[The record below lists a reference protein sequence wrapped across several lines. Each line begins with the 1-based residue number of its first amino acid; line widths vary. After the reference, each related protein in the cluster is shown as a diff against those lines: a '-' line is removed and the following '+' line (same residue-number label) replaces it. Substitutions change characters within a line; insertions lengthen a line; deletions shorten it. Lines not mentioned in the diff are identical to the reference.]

1 MQGVT
6 GSIPVSPTILT
17 PLCGKADNLDMVLI
31 TYPDG
36 TGREFPDGA
45 PVRDLLSGLPQSVR
59 KKAVAVRIG
68 NDLHDLRQQV
78 MQGGD
83 FRVITADDEEGL
95 HVLRHSASHLMAL
108 AVQELFE
115 NVKFAIGPSIADG
128 FYYDFLLNRSFT
140 PDDLERIEKRMAE
153 IRERGDLDFSRE
165 VMSREDAVAL
175 FGKMD
180 QQFKVELITDLDC
193 PTVSVYRLGTFT
205 DLCTGPH
212 VPDMKMLRHVK
223 LLSLAGA
230 YWRGDEKREML
241 QRIYG
246 TAFFSAEDLSQDL
259 ERREEAKKRDHR
271 KLGPQLGLFDIKDEA
286 GGGLVFWYPNGYIL
300 REKIEEFW
308 KAEHR
313 KHGYEMIMTP
323 HIAKS
328 DLWKTSGHYDFYRE
342 NMFIIK
348 TEDNQEFVLKP
359 MNCPGHILI
368 YKSELHSYRDLPI
381 RYAELGTV
389 YRNERSGTLHGLLR
403 VRGFTQDDAHI
414 FCTPEQLDAEVDAC
428 FDMADH
434 ILTTFGFRE
443 YKVELSVHDPNN
455 MGKYAGSE
463 EEWEMA
469 ESSLLK
475 AIEKRGIP
483 YKKMPGEAV
492 FYGPK
497 IDLKL
502 IDAIGRGWQAT
513 TIQFD
518 FNLPRRFDVTYVSRE
533 GNREYVYM
541 IHRALLG
548 SIERFIGTLTE
559 HYAGLFPLWL
569 APVQVVVIPVGIA
582 HHDYAEKCAE
592 MLRNSGIRAE
602 CDLREEKLGF
612 RIRASEI
619 RKIPYMVICGDQE
632 VENGTIDVRT
642 KTKGRTGSK
651 KITEFVAELVDEI
664 DRKA

>member
-1 MQGVT
+1 MAV
-6 GSIPVSPTILT
+6 
-17 PLCGKADNLDMVLI
+17 I

-36 TGREFPDGA
+36 TSREFSDGA
-45 PVRDLLSGLPQSVR
+45 PVSDLLSGLPQGVR

-68 NDLHDLRQQV
+68 KNLCDLREQIHG
-78 MQGGD
+78 GGD
-83 FRVITADDEEGL
+83 FLVITTDEEEAL
-95 HVLRHSASHLMAL
+95 DVLRHSASHLMAL

-115 NVKFAIGPSIADG
+115 NVKFAIGPSIKEG
-128 FYYDFLLNRSFT
+128 FYYDFLLDRTFS
-140 PDDLERIEKRMAE
+140 PEDLEKIENRMND
-153 IRERGDLDFSRE
+153 IRERPDLDFRRE
-165 VMSREDAVAL
+165 VLRREDALSL
-175 FGKMD
+175 FIELG
-180 QQFKVELITDLDC
+180 QQFKVDLINGLDSD
-193 PTVSVYRLGTFT
+193 TVSIYKLGTFT

-212 VPDMKMLRHVK
+212 VPDIKMLRHVK

-246 TAFFSAEDLSQDL
+246 TAFYSGEALSQDL

-286 GGGLVFWYPNGYIL
+286 GGGLVLWYPNGYIL

-308 KAEHR
+308 KQEHR
-313 KHGYEMIMTP
+313 KRGYEMIMTP

-348 TEDNQEFVLKP
+348 GEDDQEFVLKP

-368 YKSELHSYRDLPI
+368 YKSHLHSYRDLPI

-414 FCTPEQLDAEVDAC
+414 FCTPEQLDKEVDDC
-428 FDMADH
+428 FDLAHH

-443 YKVELSVHDPNN
+443 YKVELSVHDPDC
-455 MGKYAGSE
+455 MDKYAGSE
-463 EEWEMA
+463 AEWEMA

-518 FNLPRRFDVTYVSRE
+518 FNLPRRFDVMYVSRE

-548 SIERFIGTLTE
+548 SIERFVGTLTE

-569 APVQVVVIPVGIA
+569 APVQVVVMPIGIA
-582 HHDYAEKCAE
+582 HHEYAKKCTE
-592 MLRNSGIRAE
+592 MLRDSGIRAE

-612 RIRASEI
+612 RIRESEV

-632 VENGTIDVRT
+632 VENGTLDIRT
-642 KTKGRTGSK
+642 KTKGRMGSK
-651 KITEFVAELVDEI
+651 KIGELITELVDEI